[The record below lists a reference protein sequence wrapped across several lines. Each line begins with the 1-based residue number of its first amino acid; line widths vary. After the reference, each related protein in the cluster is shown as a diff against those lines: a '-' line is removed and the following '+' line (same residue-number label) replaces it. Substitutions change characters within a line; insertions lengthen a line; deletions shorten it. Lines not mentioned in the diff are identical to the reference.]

1 MSPFVL
7 TTPLPRAAPSPS
19 PTGFGFGA
27 SSNANASTF
36 AGAFNNTFGGG
47 YNAFGY
53 QASGGTTLD
62 AEAQRLLD
70 TASRCAEPY
79 LTPI

>member
-7 TTPLPRAAPSPS
+7 TTPLPRAALSPS

-47 YNAFGY
+47 YNAFG
-53 QASGGTTLD
+53 
-62 AEAQRLLD
+62 
-70 TASRCAEPY
+70 
-79 LTPI
+79 